1 MTPQGILRR
10 RPQILVSIILLH
22 LFLFSSSAVSELPGE
37 DANIFQVTD
46 TPNNNNNRKFLKI
59 GIDHL
64 LGTEDNFK
72 MFVEKYNKEYSDSQ
86 EYAHR
91 LRVFAG
97 NLVKAAEHQ
106 AIDPTAIH
114 GVTPFMDLTEEE
126 FQRLYTGVSMPPSMM
141 EGRAAEDGV
150 FAAEEA
156 ETMDT
161 SDLPD
166 DFDWREKGAVTDV
179 KMQGTCG
186 SCWAFST
193 TGAVE
198 GAHFLATGNLVNL
211 SEQQLV
217 DCDNVTVIGLLT
229 WKCDEEEK
237 SACDKG
243 CNGGLMTNAYRY
255 LIKAGGLQDEASY
268 PYTGKPGQCQFDP
281 NKIAVKVANFSTIS
295 LDENQIAAHL
305 VNYGPLAVGL
315 NAAFMQTYIG
325 GVSCPLICGKKFI
338 NHGVLMVGYG
348 SKGFS
353 LLRFGYRPYWIIKNS
368 WGKHW
373 GEGGYYRIC
382 RGYGMCG
389 VNRMVSAVVTTVS

>member
-1 MTPQGILRR
+1 
-10 RPQILVSIILLH
+10 
-22 LFLFSSSAVSELPGE
+22 
-37 DANIFQVTD
+37 
-46 TPNNNNNRKFLKI
+46 
-59 GIDHL
+59 
-64 LGTEDNFK
+64 

-141 EGRAAEDGV
+141 E
-150 FAAEEA
+150 AEEA

-217 DCDNVTVIGLLT
+217 DCDNV
-229 WKCDEEEK
+229 CDEEEK